1 MHNSKNAQKR
11 SQFMIIYGNLNSL
24 DISFH
29 ISYPHTQCGM
39 EKPCKRFVDDV
50 PFFVVDSVNE
60 LFSAGT

>member
-1 MHNSKNAQKR
+1 
-11 SQFMIIYGNLNSL
+11 MIIYGNLNSL

-29 ISYPHTQCGM
+29 ISYSHTQCGM